1 MLRIW
6 IPKFVSEF
14 EPVLAEYDDS
24 SSEDEEEAEFVPVIA
39 SFQVSRFL
47 EARITQYFFRMF
59 FIHLVNPQRCF
70 TCTAFMN
77 LSFPCVADAYKI
89 ES

>member
-47 EARITQYFFRMF
+47 EARMAQYIFRML
-59 FIHLVNPQRCF
+59 FIHLVNPQMF
-70 TCTAFMN
+70 YVHSIFLIQFSHVLQMHI
-77 LSFPCVADAYKI
+77 S
-89 ES
+89 

>member
-1 MLRIW
+1 M
-6 IPKFVSEF
+6 SEF

>member
-59 FIHLVNPQRCF
+59 LFTWLKDVLRAQHFLNPI
-70 TCTAFMN
+70 
-77 LSFPCVADAYKI
+77 FPCVADAHKL